1 MITALFDKFLT
12 ALEKEVE
19 RRNKEFGDQGVHWNV
34 EYPFVRGKNKVEC
47 VMVECSVFFNH
58 KKKKTLQ
65 STMSHKEFEMNATKP
80 GENFPSEERIPQIVT
95 WFVDL
100 VTNKARGDLMI

>member
-1 MITALFDKFLT
+1 MITVLFDKFLT

-19 RRNKEFGDQGVHWNV
+19 RRNKEFGDQGVHWNTV
-34 EYPFVRGKNKVEC
+34 YPFARGKSKEEC
-47 VMVECSVFFNH
+47 VMVECSVY
-58 KKKKTLQ
+58 KKKRRFQ
-65 STMSHKEFEMNATKP
+65 STMSHKEFEMNATNP
-80 GENFPSEERIPQIVT
+80 GEHFPSEEQIPQIVT

>member
-19 RRNKEFGDQGVHWNV
+19 RRNKEFGDQGVNWSV
-34 EYPFVRGKNKVEC
+34 IYPFLRGKTMKEC
-47 VMVECSVFFNH
+47 VMVQCDVLDKL
-58 KKKKTLQ
+58 KKPRQISKHAQ
-65 STMSHKEFEMNATKP
+65 ATMSPDEFELNLKTGKM
-80 GENFPSEERIPQIVT
+80 EEIVV